1 MLDFLT
7 RKKVSP
13 IALDLGSTGVRLMQL
28 VRDGDEIRVTASAQG
43 RLEGPLPDD
52 AGQRREVLAAKI
64 TSLLKD
70 APFRGRS
77 VVSAL
82 PSSGIHIKNVRL
94 ARQEPDQLDE
104 TVLAEASER
113 FSFSVGPDELRY
125 INAGAVKD
133 GTEVRDEI
141 VMIATPADVVEDHL
155 ATLRLAKLTPECIE
169 TELTA
174 LFRAYERRLRRRS
187 DSETVTTTIDVGES
201 STRLVVAKGRHIL
214 FLKRIDIG
222 GADLDEAVSQQLN
235 LSVDEAHDLRH
246 QLMSEPDR
254 TRNERGG
261 AIDLNEEMDEASQ
274 TYWAVYDGMREKAI
288 SLAREISLC
297 LRYCSVTFR
306 GLRMDD
312 ITITG
317 GQANDKALV
326 EVFAEHVGGR
336 CEVGRPL
343 QGIDVSSSG
352 LQAERRGALSEWSV
366 CTGLAVR
373 GLELSETA
381 REHAH
386 AQHRLSA

>member
-7 RKKVSP
+7 KRKVSP
-13 IALDLGSTGVRLMQL
+13 IALDLGSTAVRLMQIM
-28 VRDGDEIRVTASAQG
+28 RDGDDLRVTASAEG
-43 RLEGPLPDD
+43 RLDGPLPEDPN
-52 AGQRREVLAAKI
+52 QRREALAAKI
-64 TSLLKD
+64 SSLLKD

-77 VVSAL
+77 VLSAL
-82 PSSGIHIKNVRL
+82 PSHGIHIKNIRL
-94 ARQEPDQLDE
+94 ARQDSEAMDE
-104 TVLAEASER
+104 AVLAEAAER
-113 FSFSVGPDELRY
+113 FSFAIGPDQLRY

-141 VMIATPADVVEDHL
+141 VMIATPADVVEEHL
-155 ATLRLAKLTPECIE
+155 AILRAARLTPECIE
-169 TELTA
+169 TEPTA

-187 DSETVTTTIDVGES
+187 DAETVTVTIDVGES

-235 LSVDEAHDLRH
+235 LTVDEAHELRH
-246 QLMSEPDR
+246 QLMSKGDQPRPQRR
-254 TRNERGG
+254 T
-261 AIDLNEEMDEASQ
+261 IDLDGEKDEASQ

-312 ITITG
+312 ITLAG
-317 GQANDKALV
+317 GQAHDEALV
-326 EVFAEHVGGR
+326 EVFTEHVGGR

-343 QGIDVSSSG
+343 QGIDVSSSE
-352 LQAERRGALSEWSV
+352 LQAERRGSLSEWSV

-373 GLELSETA
+373 GLELFETP
-381 REHAH
+381 REHGH

>member
-7 RKKVSP
+7 KRKVSP
-13 IALDLGSTGVRLMQL
+13 IAVDLGSTGVRLMQL
-28 VRDGDEIRVTASAQG
+28 VRDGEEIRVTASAQG
-43 RLEGPLPDD
+43 RLDGPAPDD
-52 AGQRREVLAAKI
+52 PSQRRQAIAELV

-82 PSSGIHIKNVRL
+82 PSSGINIKNVRL
-94 ARQEPDQLDE
+94 ARQEPNHLDE
-104 TVLAEASER
+104 AVLAEACER
-113 FSFSVGPDELRY
+113 FPFQIGLDELRY
-125 INAGAVKD
+125 INAGSVKD

-141 VMIATPADVVEDHL
+141 VMIATPSDVVEDHL
-155 ATLRLAKLTPECIE
+155 ATLKLAKLRPECIE
-169 TELTA
+169 TEPTA

-201 STRLVVAKGRHIL
+201 STRLVVAKGRQIL

-222 GADLDEAVSQQLN
+222 GADLDEAVAQQLN
-235 LSVDEAHDLRH
+235 LSVDEAHELRV

-254 TRNERGG
+254 PRKDRGT
-261 AIDLNEEMDEASQ
+261 ITLTEEEDEASQ

-312 ITITG
+312 ITIAG
-317 GQANDKALV
+317 GQAHDQALI

-352 LQAERRGALSEWSV
+352 LQAERRGTLSEWSV
-366 CTGLAVR
+366 CTGLAIR
-373 GLELSETA
+373 GLELYETP
-381 REHAH
+381 REQGH